1 MLVVPVGEE
10 RELNVYI
17 SSQWATLVQV
27 GKKKEAKSTDRRR
40 RLGGGGTRPNAL
52 LSKKQEVVAETLD
65 IPSNRVTC
73 HVKRIGGAFG
83 GKVTKTS
90 ILAGITSVAAWK

>member
-1 MLVVPVGEE
+1 MKLREELDGRIVVCCI
-10 RELNVYI
+10 LF
-17 SSQWATLVQV
+17 SQLQDAI
-27 GKKKEAKSTDRRR
+27 
-40 RLGGGGTRPNAL
+40 
-52 LSKKQEVVAETLD
+52 AETLN

-90 ILAGITSVAAWK
+90 ILASITAVAAQK